1 MWLMARSGI
10 GMALHGLLHRLEGDF
25 DNSRAWLGDVFDVAE
40 GRLKGARLEVQT
52 GEQRDEVVGFLL
64 WVWGYSLWSRK
75 NGEGEC
81 GLDDARKRALALT
94 DEVEVLRRKK
104 EGDEDELRGK
114 CKEEL
119 ERVVEWCEG
128 KFGTGRV
135 VDATS
140 AWVKPMEHV
149 KEIGE
154 EQVSGGKGWREF

>member
-1 MWLMARSGI
+1 
-10 GMALHGLLHRLEGDF
+10 MALHGLLHRMEGDF
-25 DNSRAWLGDVFDVAE
+25 DNARAWLGDVFDVAE
-40 GRLKGARLEVQT
+40 GRIKGGELKGQT
-52 GEQRDEVVGFLL
+52 KEERGEVVDFLL
-64 WVWGYSLWSRK
+64 CIWGYSLRSRK
-75 NGEGEC
+75 NGDVEC
-81 GLDDARKRALALT
+81 SLDDARKRALALT
-94 DEVEVLRRKK
+94 DEVEALRRKK

-128 KFGTGRV
+128 KFGMGRV
-135 VDATS
+135 VDATG